1 MLTLRQIEIIR
12 AIMITGTVNG
22 AAEMLNVSAPGVS
35 RAMKHAES
43 VVGLRLFSRQH
54 GRYAPT
60 HAARDIFTQMQDV
73 FRKIEDLQLAIGAVR
88 RGSASVF
95 SVAAVPSLSQFV
107 LPSAIARLRRKYP
120 DLRMTLDV
128 LKIEEAVDYLLLKK
142 GEMAA
147 LSYKIDHPALRFQAL
162 ASCSLMALVPADHAL
177 AKKKAVTIA
186 MLLDHPLIG
195 FDPNEP
201 YGRNLARPF
210 LEAGAAFELSIQA
223 RYAHTAIGLVARK
236 LGVAVIDS
244 FSVAGGAP
252 PGVVKILLDPPSRFM
267 TYVATNIDA
276 PPSNYGESLIE
287 FLRLEAKA
295 ASGEAG

>member
-22 AAEMLNVSAPGVS
+22 AAQMLNVSAPGIS

-43 VVGLRLFSRQH
+43 LVGLRLFTRQH

-60 HAARDIFTQMQDV
+60 HAARDIFAQMQDV
-73 FRKIEDLQLAIGAVR
+73 FRKIEDLQLAIGKVR
-88 RGSASVF
+88 RGAESSF
-95 SVAAVPSLSQFV
+95 SVAAVPSISQFV
-107 LPSAIARLRRKYP
+107 LPSAIARLRRKFP

-128 LKIEEAVDYLLLKK
+128 LKIEEAIDYLLLKK

-147 LSYKIDHPALRFQAL
+147 LSYKLDHPALHFQPLAPCSVMAL
-162 ASCSLMALVPADHAL
+162 APADHPL
-177 AKKKAVTIA
+177 AKKKRVSVA
-186 MLLDHPLIG
+186 MLLEHPLIG
-195 FDPNEP
+195 FDPSEP
-201 YGRNLARPF
+201 YGRNLAQPF
-210 LEAGAAFELSIQA
+210 LDAGAALELAIQA
-223 RYAHTAIGLVARK
+223 RYAHTVIGLVQRK

-252 PGVVKILLDPPSRFM
+252 AGVVKLPIDPPARFM

-295 ASGEAG
+295 AAGAKD